1 MSKSRAASLK
11 TKIIVGTIFIILIVT
26 FCSMLLS
33 YRQTYSILQRNIE
46 FNAENSTKQNA
57 EIISNWLMSVSREI
71 DALSGA
77 SAMRGMEWNNQESML
92 KGVLEDHPDYEMLF
106 VADLTGYAR
115 TTADYT
121 MNVAGHMFFQK
132 ALYEQ
137 KVSFSDPIISS
148 VSGKPVF
155 VVARPIIGYDG
166 RTVAGVLGATVKLDY
181 IWDLAN
187 RTNINGHGYGWV
199 IDSHKTTIAHP
210 VQEYIGNNLL
220 LQSNSELQAIAE
232 QMAAGNLD
240 LLSYQESGEDMTVA
254 FAPIPITGW
263 SIATVA
269 KTKDLYSDLTLLR
282 SSFVK
287 LTLFVLSIGVLLSYV
302 FARGLAQPLVK
313 LTNTVQLV
321 AEGDFSQTLAMDR
334 KDEIGQLAVAFN
346 RMVTAIQRLLDAIR
360 NSGNQVER
368 YSLELSSSMEE
379 NNASITEIA
388 NAAAELATT
397 VEQMNER
404 SQEMLVTTKEI
415 SNKVVAG
422 EQALDNTVTQ
432 TAVLK
437 EDIQGLYNAI
447 DSLNAHSV
455 EVEKIVE
462 AIAHIAEQTNLLA
475 LNASIEAARAGEH
488 GRGFAVVAEEI
499 RQLSDQ
505 SKLATENIAQSLA
518 GIKKDVQQAVKG
530 IESGIIQAEDTADIV
545 AQSSV
550 TLHEVLDSVTNLTEG
565 LNEILNNIATVGE
578 GSQQM
583 AAMTEEQS
591 AIVEHLSTA
600 STELSKMSQE
610 LLGLFQEFIL

>member
-1 MSKSRAASLK
+1 
-11 TKIIVGTIFIILIVT
+11 
-26 FCSMLLS
+26 
-33 YRQTYSILQRNIE
+33 
-46 FNAENSTKQNA
+46 
-57 EIISNWLMSVSREI
+57 
-71 DALSGA
+71 
-77 SAMRGMEWNNQESML
+77 
-92 KGVLEDHPDYEMLF
+92 
-106 VADLTGYAR
+106 
-115 TTADYT
+115 
-121 MNVAGHMFFQK
+121 
-132 ALYEQ
+132 
-137 KVSFSDPIISS
+137 
-148 VSGKPVF
+148 
-155 VVARPIIGYDG
+155 
-166 RTVAGVLGATVKLDY
+166 
-181 IWDLAN
+181 
-187 RTNINGHGYGWV
+187 
-199 IDSHKTTIAHP
+199 
-210 VQEYIGNNLL
+210 
-220 LQSNSELQAIAE
+220 
-232 QMAAGNLD
+232 
-240 LLSYQESGEDMTVA
+240 
-254 FAPIPITGW
+254 
-263 SIATVA
+263 
-269 KTKDLYSDLTLLR
+269 
-282 SSFVK
+282 
-287 LTLFVLSIGVLLSYV
+287 
-302 FARGLAQPLVK
+302 
-313 LTNTVQLV
+313 
-321 AEGDFSQTLAMDR
+321 
-334 KDEIGQLAVAFN
+334 
-346 RMVTAIQRLLDAIR
+346 
-360 NSGNQVER
+360 
-368 YSLELSSSMEE
+368 
-379 NNASITEIA
+379 
-388 NAAAELATT
+388 
-397 VEQMNER
+397 
-404 SQEMLVTTKEI
+404 
-415 SNKVVAG
+415 VVAG

>member
-1 MSKSRAASLK
+1 
-11 TKIIVGTIFIILIVT
+11 
-26 FCSMLLS
+26 
-33 YRQTYSILQRNIE
+33 
-46 FNAENSTKQNA
+46 
-57 EIISNWLMSVSREI
+57 
-71 DALSGA
+71 
-77 SAMRGMEWNNQESML
+77 
-92 KGVLEDHPDYEMLF
+92 
-106 VADLTGYAR
+106 
-115 TTADYT
+115 
-121 MNVAGHMFFQK
+121 
-132 ALYEQ
+132 
-137 KVSFSDPIISS
+137 
-148 VSGKPVF
+148 
-155 VVARPIIGYDG
+155 
-166 RTVAGVLGATVKLDY
+166 
-181 IWDLAN
+181 
-187 RTNINGHGYGWV
+187 
-199 IDSHKTTIAHP
+199 
-210 VQEYIGNNLL
+210 
-220 LQSNSELQAIAE
+220 
-232 QMAAGNLD
+232 MAAGNLD

-269 KTKDLYSDLTLLR
+269 KTNDLYSDLTLLR